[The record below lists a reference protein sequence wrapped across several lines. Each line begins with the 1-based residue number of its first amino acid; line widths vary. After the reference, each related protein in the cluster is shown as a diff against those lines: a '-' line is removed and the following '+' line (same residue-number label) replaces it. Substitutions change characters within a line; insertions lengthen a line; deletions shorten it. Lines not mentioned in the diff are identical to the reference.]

1 MTDSESPAW
10 MCGKADR
17 RRASNFGASLRLE
30 LNIRR
35 IATVELCLGNGGR
48 EEQRVMRIR
57 SELFLNVHRRQ
68 NGGGAFTWQR
78 RAR

>member
-1 MTDSESPAW
+1 

-48 EEQRVMRIR
+48 EAQRFMRIR
-57 SELFLNVHRRQ
+57 SELFLNAHRSQ